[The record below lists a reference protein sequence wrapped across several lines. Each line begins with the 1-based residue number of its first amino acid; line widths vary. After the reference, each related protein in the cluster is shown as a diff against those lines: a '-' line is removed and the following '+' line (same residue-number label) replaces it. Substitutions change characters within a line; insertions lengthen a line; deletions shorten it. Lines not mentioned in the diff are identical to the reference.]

1 MPIRQLGVKIAMF
14 MVTDKILDKKRKS
27 MPDLVFKLAYLNGEA
42 LQIFTFLIR
51 IKFCHI
57 SNYFHCIFVLMLKF
71 VKMYRMNYS
80 SIWLA
85 ENK

>member
-27 MPDLVFKLAYLNGEA
+27 MPDLVFKLAYLNGEV

-57 SNYFHCIFVLMLKF
+57 SNY
-71 VKMYRMNYS
+71 RMNYS